1 MRKNTVVLD
10 FLKFSVPNKIFFSR
24 SVVSKMSLLNLF
36 ATPDVAYRAV
46 LEISSRLESYYMSS
60 RSGDHEQI
68 ALMHQVEEEL
78 DNALRDLGLNVNRV
92 AKGDEAIILSTGFH
106 LAKQPAPSE
115 KPEFTVETGTVPG
128 SIKLKR
134 KAVEGASS
142 YVWQYYIGTD
152 TPSENEWL
160 FGSST
165 TQASYEMTGL
175 PSVTKGWFR
184 VAAVNPAG
192 MQPFTD
198 AIMKV
203 IP

>member
-1 MRKNTVVLD
+1 MSVL
-10 FLKFSVPNKIFFSR
+10 V
-24 SVVSKMSLLNLF
+24 LF
-36 ATPDVAYRAV
+36 ASPDVAYQIV
-46 LEISSRLESYYMSS
+46 TETVNRLEAYYMSS
-60 RSGDHEQI
+60 RGGYHAQI

-115 KPEFTVETGTVPG
+115 KAEFTVETGTVPG

-152 TPSENEWL
+152 IPSENEWL

-165 TQASYEMTGL
+165 TQASYEITGL
-175 PSVTKGWFR
+175 PSVTKGWF
-184 VAAVNPAG
+184 
-192 MQPFTD
+192 
-198 AIMKV
+198 
-203 IP
+203 

>member
-1 MRKNTVVLD
+1 MN
-10 FLKFSVPNKIFFSR
+10 
-24 SVVSKMSLLNLF
+24 LLPLF
-36 ATPDVAYRAV
+36 ATPDVAYRMV
-46 LEISSRLESYYMSS
+46 QEIVGRLEGYYMSS
-60 RSGDHEQI
+60 RGGDHEQI

-115 KPEFTVETGTVPG
+115 KPEFTVETGTIPG

-142 YVWQYYIGTD
+142 YVWQYCTGAD

-184 VAAVNPAG
+184 VAAVTTAG
-192 MQPFTD
+192 MQPYTD
-198 AIMKV
+198 AVMKV